1 MAIAPV
7 EVQERRHGETRG
19 AIASSSNSQNRGRH
33 WYSRPIGSGVLR
45 NSSECDGREAQK
57 HHAAQNTV
65 PQPAKKIVTD
75 SVTAISV

>member
-1 MAIAPV
+1 MTKV
-7 EVQERRHGETRG
+7 RELSHQH
-19 AIASSSNSQNRGRH
+19 QNIIKIGVSCNH

-65 PQPAKKIVTD
+65 PQPAWKIVTV
-75 SVTAISV
+75 SVTAIWV